1 MDKLLSMSKREIG
14 RLEVLQRLAEKR
26 MKQRAAAEQLGVSV
40 RHVKRLLRNYRQAG
54 AAGLVSKRRGR
65 PSNNQLS
72 SEVRKLAVEL
82 VRARYPVQPPGL
94 GADFGPT
101 LAHREIDGS
110 ARVEIVAGERAPVA
124 GRRWIVATAPS

>member
-54 AAGLVSKRRGR
+54 AAGVSFEAPRASEQQPAEQRSSQTGGGIGPGALPR
-65 PSNNQLS
+65 P
-72 SEVRKLAVEL
+72 A
-82 VRARYPVQPPGL
+82 AGAGCGL
-94 GADFGPT
+94 RSDAGP
-101 LAHREIDGS
+101 
-110 ARVEIVAGERAPVA
+110 
-124 GRRWIVATAPS
+124 

>member
-101 LAHREIDGS
+101 PAIPGM
-110 ARVEIVAGERAPVA
+110 
-124 GRRWIVATAPS
+124 GR